1 VLIILGV
8 LSIVL
13 VIMAAITGEEYPLNF
28 RITWISLT
36 ISLAGL
42 SVTMN
47 FFIPQLK
54 NIIWKNRI
62 IPIESIL

>member
-1 VLIILGV
+1 
-8 LSIVL
+8 
-13 VIMAAITGEEYPLNF
+13 MAAITYEEYPLNF

-42 SVTMN
+42 GVTRN